1 MLTNRYCDHLLYTLL
16 EPLVHGM
23 HRMCQV
29 DRCRSMIRSWEG
41 GASDEGEISEGGT
54 LEENP
59 LPRSAVAGEEGGVRD
74 SAVCEGPL
82 LSALLNKIET
92 LLDQVC
98 VCSLIP
104 MPLLQEPVY
113 VASYPCPSS
122 KSLCM

>member
-1 MLTNRYCDHLLYTLL
+1 
-16 EPLVHGM
+16 
-23 HRMCQV
+23 
-29 DRCRSMIRSWEG
+29 MIRSWEG

-98 VCSLIP
+98 VCGFS
-104 MPLLQEPVY
+104 VY
-113 VASYPCPSS
+113 VASSPCPSS
-122 KSLCM
+122 KSLGM